1 MQNQPITGIDS
12 AQPTSCTQITIKGT
26 QEKKRTGGPT
36 INGSQVQGALILST
50 SGGIVQWVERLTK
63 TPGAVRTGVQFHVL
77 GRDFSSGSTFSA
89 DSLTAFVQPS
99 SVCNR
104 MRQEMHVHTL
114 KIPNT
119 GSHAV
124 AWTHENAAHADRNS

>member
-1 MQNQPITGIDS
+1 MGRAVDQNAGRSKDR
-12 AQPTSCTQITIKGT
+12 A
-26 QEKKRTGGPT
+26 
-36 INGSQVQGALILST
+36 
-50 SGGIVQWVERLTK
+50 
-63 TPGAVRTGVQFHVL
+63 FHVL

-89 DSLTAFVQPS
+89 DCLTAFVQPS

-124 AWTHENAAHADRNS
+124 AWTHENAAHAGKNGYTATLAAAVHLPRKSTRNFPQGVNEVFMLRKDHSSLKTVN

>member
-1 MQNQPITGIDS
+1 MGRAVDQNAGRSKDR
-12 AQPTSCTQITIKGT
+12 A
-26 QEKKRTGGPT
+26 
-36 INGSQVQGALILST
+36 
-50 SGGIVQWVERLTK
+50 
-63 TPGAVRTGVQFHVL
+63 FHVL

-89 DSLTAFVQPS
+89 DCLTAFVHPS

-119 GSHAV
+119 SSHAV
-124 AWTHENAAHADRNS
+124 AWTHENAAHAGKNGLRCSCGCCTLTKEVDPKFSTKG

>member
-1 MQNQPITGIDS
+1 MGRAVDQNAGRSKDR
-12 AQPTSCTQITIKGT
+12 A
-26 QEKKRTGGPT
+26 
-36 INGSQVQGALILST
+36 
-50 SGGIVQWVERLTK
+50 
-63 TPGAVRTGVQFHVL
+63 FHVL

-124 AWTHENAAHADRNS
+124 AWTHENAAHAGKNGLRVYRCSCGCYTLTKEVDPKFPTRG